1 MPNKSVSLAGQA
13 NQAGR
18 EIKGLPPPSG
28 ESPHIDG
35 LSWIAH
41 SLHLTGVSG
50 DPLVHHLVCLHV
62 HTSQP
67 RWDHGCLRV
76 WGWEPTADA
85 TQGGTCRAEKRSKCD
100 SQKTTVEPRRFTQRD
115 RVSCGGHVAWT
126 DPSCSGV
133 KYSALLLLSTCSHL
147 SHTVR
152 SAFWLKSYG
161 HYG

>member
-1 MPNKSVSLAGQA
+1 MGPADPASEPGLGCT
-13 NQAGR
+13 GR
-18 EIKGLPPPSG
+18 AHGLTRLHRQLEQG
-28 ESPHIDG
+28 V
-35 LSWIAH
+35 H
-41 SLHLTGVSG
+41 SDS
-50 DPLVHHLVCLHV
+50 
-62 HTSQP
+62 SQP
-67 RWDHGCLRV
+67 GWDHGCLRV

-133 KYSALLLLSTCSHL
+133 KYSALLLSSTCSHL

>member
-1 MPNKSVSLAGQA
+1 MVPADPASEPGLGCT
-13 NQAGR
+13 GR
-18 EIKGLPPPSG
+18 AHGLTRLHRQLEQG
-28 ESPHIDG
+28 V
-35 LSWIAH
+35 H
-41 SLHLTGVSG
+41 SDS
-50 DPLVHHLVCLHV
+50 
-62 HTSQP
+62 SQP

>member
-1 MPNKSVSLAGQA
+1 MVPADPASEPGLGCTGQA
-13 NQAGR
+13 H
-18 EIKGLPPPSG
+18 GLTRLHRQLEQG
-28 ESPHIDG
+28 V
-35 LSWIAH
+35 H
-41 SLHLTGVSG
+41 SDS
-50 DPLVHHLVCLHV
+50 
-62 HTSQP
+62 SQP